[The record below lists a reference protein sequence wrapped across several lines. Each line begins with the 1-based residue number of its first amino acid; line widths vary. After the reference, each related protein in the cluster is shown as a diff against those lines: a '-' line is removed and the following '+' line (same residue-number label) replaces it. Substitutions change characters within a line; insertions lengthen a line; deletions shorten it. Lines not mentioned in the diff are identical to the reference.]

1 VSQNFNRF
9 KALRRAR
16 HLARPSHSQ
25 MPAQLLWELELW
37 PVSSWGAL
45 MMPKVTGLARVAAF
59 AVLTVLCM
67 APAHATS
74 RIKDLANIEGI
85 RQNQLIGYGLVVGL
99 NGTGD
104 TLNNIPFTKQSLQA
118 MLERLGVNIRG
129 TQIRTGN
136 VAAVMVTANLPAFGT
151 QGTRI
156 DVTVSALGDSK
167 SLQGGTL
174 LVTPLLG
181 ADGNVYAVAQG
192 SLAISGFEAEGA
204 AAKIVRGVPTVGR
217 ISNGAIIERE
227 IDFALNRL
235 NQVRLALRNS
245 DLTTAKRIA
254 GAVNDYI
261 GAAIAEPLDAA
272 TVQLTLPPKSD
283 TNMVA
288 LLTEIEQLQVEPDLG
303 AKVVIDERSGVIVM
317 GRDVR
322 VSTVAVAQ
330 GNLTVTISEA
340 PQVSQPA
347 PFSRGETRVVP
358 RTRLGVQEDGK
369 KLALVKE
376 GVSLQQLVDGL
387 NALGIGPRDLI
398 SILQAIKAAGAI
410 QADIE
415 LM

>member
-1 VSQNFNRF
+1 MRT
-9 KALRRAR
+9 LHR
-16 HLARPSHSQ
+16 
-25 MPAQLLWELELW
+25 
-37 PVSSWGAL
+37 
-45 MMPKVTGLARVAAF
+45 AF
-59 AVLTVLCM
+59 AAAAAALTLFCIATASGADGPYRVS
-67 APAHATS
+67 ATS
-74 RIKDLANIEGI
+74 RIKDLANIEGV

-129 TQIRTGN
+129 ATIRTGN

-156 DVTVSALGDSK
+156 DVTVSSLGDAK

-181 ADGNVYAVAQG
+181 ADGNVYAVGQG
-192 SLAISGFEAEGA
+192 SVAINGFQAEGE
-204 AAKIVRGVPTVGR
+204 AAKITRGVPTVGR
-217 ISNGAIIERE
+217 IANGAIIERE

-235 NQVRLALRNS
+235 NQVRLALRNA
-245 DLTTAKRIA
+245 DFTTAKRIA
-254 GAVNDYI
+254 
-261 GAAIAEPLDAA
+261 AAINDFIGSNTAEPLDSS
-272 TVQLTLPPKSD
+272 TVQINVPKQYNGNVVS
-283 TNMVA
+283 
-288 LLTEIEQLQVEPDLG
+288 LLTELEQLQIEPDLA
-303 AKVVIDERSGVIVM
+303 AKIVIDERSGIIVM

-330 GNLTVTISEA
+330 GNLTVTISET

-347 PFSRGETRVVP
+347 PFSRGQTRVVP
-358 RTRLGVQEDGK
+358 RTRIGVQEDGK
-369 KLALVKE
+369 KFAVVRE

-398 SILQAIKAAGAI
+398 AILQAIKAAGAI
-410 QADIE
+410 QAEIE
-415 LM
+415 VM